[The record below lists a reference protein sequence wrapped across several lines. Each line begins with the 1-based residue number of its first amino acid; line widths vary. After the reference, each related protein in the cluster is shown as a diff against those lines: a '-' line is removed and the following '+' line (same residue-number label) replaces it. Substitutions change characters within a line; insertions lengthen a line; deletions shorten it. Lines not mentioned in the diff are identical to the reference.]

1 MIYSNLNFSVTNTA
15 SASKKNSIY
24 SWFLIG
30 NKNFYDI
37 EGYDWSLLNYKIST
51 CLTVCGSQYNL
62 WSFIYTNGGMDWGRA
77 GGHALI
83 IQNCGSCAV
92 IYIWGCGGCIVG
104 VSSRVTSNY
113 ILPRFTMKVSF
124 HFQSTKQLIS
134 WEKASIIYLGL
145 QNESKKRRVGYGFN
159 HILWA

>member
-1 MIYSNLNFSVTNTA
+1 M
-15 SASKKNSIY
+15 
-24 SWFLIG
+24 
-30 NKNFYDI
+30 
-37 EGYDWSLLNYKIST
+37 
-51 CLTVCGSQYNL
+51 
-62 WSFIYTNGGMDWGRA
+62 
-77 GGHALI
+77 
-83 IQNCGSCAV
+83 
-92 IYIWGCGGCIVG
+92 G

-159 HILWA
+159 HIL